1 MRWITLAITYDLEKN
16 EEILKAIVKDILD
29 PSV

>member
-1 MRWITLAITYDLEKN
+1 MRWITLAIAYDLEKN

>member
-1 MRWITLAITYDLEKN
+1 MRWITLAIAYDLEKN
-16 EEILKAIVKDILD
+16 EEILKAIVKDTLD